1 MAETANVETSERSG
15 GKRRAAK
22 IKEMIEW
29 KHGQRGS
36 AFSAARLLPAAGF
49 LVFFFATLSPTFAE
63 DSGALGQAS
72 QTVASPQKASPAT
85 ATETKPSANQ
95 TVKPSNA
102 PVQSTDQAPQNS
114 TITQQNGAY
123 TITTVVNEVNL
134 IFTVTD
140 KHGHFI
146 RDLKESD
153 FSLLDDRMAPAEVY
167 SFTQQTNLPLR
178 VGLLIDT
185 SSSIRSRF
193 QFEQNAAVEF
203 MLSVLRPKID
213 KAFVMGFDVTP
224 DITQGY
230 TNNGD
235 LLSTGIRKLSPGG
248 GTALYDAV
256 YSACHDE
263 LLPLH
268 GPPLIRKVIILLSDG
283 DDNQSH
289 ATLDDAVKMCQRAD
303 TTIYSISTN
312 DSPSRDR
319 GDDILKAMSLVTGGR
334 AFYPPRMED
343 VATAF
348 QGIQEEL
355 RSQYSLVYKPADF
368 KADGSF
374 RPIFLTSYDRKYK
387 VRVQKGY
394 FAPNSPQ

>member
-1 MAETANVETSERSG
+1 MMKRDQRRKERRG
-15 GKRRAAK
+15 RAA
-22 IKEMIEW
+22 EMALTGILLLVCGGIAKPAW
-29 KHGQRGS
+29 AQNSPTPTGS
-36 AFSAARLLPAAGF
+36 STPSKTSAQGPPPAAP
-49 LVFFFATLSPTFAE
+49 PT
-63 DSGALGQAS
+63 
-72 QTVASPQKASPAT
+72 TTTPPAQQ
-85 ATETKPSANQ
+85 PL
-95 TVKPSNA
+95 P
-102 PVQSTDQAPQNS
+102 PV
-114 TITQQNGAY
+114 TQQNGAY

-193 QFEQNAAVEF
+193 QFEQDAAVEF
-203 MLSVLRPKID
+203 LLSVLRPKLD

-224 DITQGY
+224 DITQPY

-235 LLSTGIRKLSPGG
+235 LLAAGIRKLSPGG

-256 YSACHDE
+256 YSACQDE
-263 LLPLH
+263 LLPLR
-268 GPPLIRKVIILLSDG
+268 GPDAVRKVVILLSDG

-303 TTIYSISTN
+303 TTIYAVSTN

-319 GDDILKAMSLVTGGR
+319 GDDILKAMAQVTGGR
-334 AFYPPRMED
+334 AFYPPRMEE
-343 VATAF
+343 VANAF
-348 QGIQEEL
+348 SGIQEEL
-355 RSQYSLVYKPADF
+355 RSQYSLVYKPANF
-368 KADGSF
+368 KADGAF
-374 RPIFLTSYDRKYK
+374 RPIYLTCYDRKYK

-394 FAPNSPQ
+394 FAPNPAP

>member
-1 MAETANVETSERSG
+1 
-15 GKRRAAK
+15 
-22 IKEMIEW
+22 MIGW
-29 KHGQRGS
+29 KHGQRSCGS
-36 AFSAARLLPAAGF
+36 FTARRLMAVGF
-49 LVFFFATLSPTFAE
+49 LVFCLAAC
-63 DSGALGQAS
+63 LGSAGIAAAADQVSQPAAS
-72 QTVASPQKASPAT
+72 QKDSPA
-85 ATETKPSANQ
+85 AADSKPPVNSN
-95 TVKPSNA
+95 VSPSNSSGVSA
-102 PVQSTDQAPQNS
+102 GTAKQSGQPEQNS
-114 TITQQNGAY
+114 VPSVTQQNGAY

-146 RDLKESD
+146 RNLKEDD
-153 FSLLDDRMAPAEVY
+153 FTLLDDGRPPAEVY

-193 QFEQNAAVEF
+193 QLEQNAAIEF
-203 MLSVLRPKID
+203 LLSVLRPKID

-224 DITQGY
+224 DVTQGY

-235 LLSTGIRKLSPGG
+235 LLSAGIRKLAPGG

-256 YSACHDE
+256 YSACRDQ

-268 GPPLIRKVIILLSDG
+268 GPPSIRKVMVLLSDG

-303 TTIYSISTN
+303 TTIYTISTN

-319 GDDILKAMSLVTGGR
+319 GDEILKSMALVTGGR
-334 AFYPPRMED
+334 AFDPPRMED
-343 VATAF
+343 VSSAF

-355 RSQYSLVYKPADF
+355 RSQYSLVYKPAEF

-374 RPIFLTSYDRKYK
+374 RPIFLTAYDRKYK

-394 FAPNSPQ
+394 FAPNPAP

>member
-1 MAETANVETSERSG
+1 MMRCRHEQGFSG
-15 GKRRAAK
+15 FCVARLSVAAVLLLAVLAIKYPALAVNRAA
-22 IKEMIEW
+22 
-29 KHGQRGS
+29 
-36 AFSAARLLPAAGF
+36 A
-49 LVFFFATLSPTFAE
+49 
-63 DSGALGQAS
+63 QAS
-72 QTVASPQKASPAT
+72 QPTVPPQNAAPAVTSKPPANSPQQPGQPSQTTAPQQQTT
-85 ATETKPSANQ
+85 AT
-95 TVKPSNA
+95 
-102 PVQSTDQAPQNS
+102 TD
-114 TITQQNGAY
+114 QNGAY

-193 QFEQNAAVEF
+193 EFEQNAAVEF
-203 MLSVLRPKID
+203 LLSVVRPKID

-224 DITQGY
+224 DVTQGF

-256 YSACHDE
+256 YTACQNE
-263 LLPLH
+263 MLPLH
-268 GPPLIRKVIILLSDG
+268 GPPSIRKVIVLLSDG

-303 TTIYSISTN
+303 TTIYTISTN

-319 GDDILKAMSLVTGGR
+319 GDDILKAMALVTGGR
-334 AFYPPRMED
+334 AFDPPRMED
-343 VATAF
+343 VSSAF

-374 RPIFLTSYDRKYK
+374 RPIFLTAYDRRYK

-394 FAPNSPQ
+394 FAPNSPR

>member
-1 MAETANVETSERSG
+1 MG
-15 GKRRAAK
+15 QFCRAGK
-22 IKEMIEW
+22 IKRKMTPVIRN
-29 KHGQRGS
+29 QRGILPGNVLRLL
-36 AFSAARLLPAAGF
+36 SAALIGCVLLCVRANAQSSSTNPSATQKPAVPAASAKT
-49 LVFFFATLSPTFAE
+49 ATLPQPT
-63 DSGALGQAS
+63 
-72 QTVASPQKASPAT
+72 SPQP
-85 ATETKPSANQ
+85 NQ
-95 TVKPSNA
+95 QPGV
-102 PVQSTDQAPQNS
+102 TDD
-114 TITQQNGAY
+114 NGAY

-146 RDLKESD
+146 RNLKAGD
-153 FSLLDDRMAPAEVY
+153 FSLLDNKMPPAQVY
-167 SFTQQTNLPLR
+167 SFTQETNLPLR
-178 VGLLIDT
+178 VGLVIDT

-193 QFEQNAAVEF
+193 SFEQNAAIEF
-203 MLSVLRPKID
+203 LLSVLRPKID

-235 LLSTGIRKLSPGG
+235 LLSTGIRRLAPGG

-256 YSACHDE
+256 YSACRDQM
-263 LLPLH
+263 LPLH
-268 GPPLIRKVIILLSDG
+268 GPPLIRKIIILLSDG

-303 TTIYSISTN
+303 ATIYAISTD

-319 GDDILKAMSLVTGGR
+319 GDNVLRAMSLVTGGR
-334 AFYPPRMED
+334 AFYPPRLED
-343 VATAF
+343 VSNAF
-348 QGIQEEL
+348 TGIQEEL

-368 KADGSF
+368 KADGAF
-374 RPIFLTSYDRKYK
+374 RPIYLAATDRKYK

-394 FAPNSPQ
+394 FAPKSR

>member
-1 MAETANVETSERSG
+1 MSLFHQNQLGPISSRILRSFFAGLMCCLFCAAPAVAQG
-15 GKRRAAK
+15 GAAK
-22 IKEMIEW
+22 
-29 KHGQRGS
+29 
-36 AFSAARLLPAAGF
+36 AADP
-49 LVFFFATLSPTFAE
+49 
-63 DSGALGQAS
+63 S
-72 QTVASPQKASPAT
+72 QTNAAPAKPTTPANAAPLPQPTQPGQSGEPAV
-85 ATETKPSANQ
+85 N
-95 TVKPSNA
+95 
-102 PVQSTDQAPQNS
+102 DD
-114 TITQQNGAY
+114 NGAY
-123 TITTVVNEVNL
+123 TITAVVNEVNL

-146 RDLKESD
+146 KNLKASD
-153 FSLLDDRMAPAEVY
+153 FSLLDNQMPPAEVY
-167 SFTQQTNLPLR
+167 SFTQETNLPLR
-178 VGLLIDT
+178 VGLVIDT

-193 QFEQNAAVEF
+193 EFEQNAAIEF
-203 MLSVLRPKID
+203 LLSVLRPKID

-235 LLSTGIRKLSPGG
+235 LLSAGIRKLAPGG

-256 YSACHDE
+256 YSACRDQM
-263 LLPLH
+263 LPVH
-268 GPPLIRKVIILLSDG
+268 GPPLMRKILILLSDG

-303 TTIYSISTN
+303 TTIYAISTD

-319 GDDILKAMSLVTGGR
+319 GDDILRAMSLVTGGR
-334 AFYPPRMED
+334 AFYPPRLED
-343 VATAF
+343 VSNAF
-348 QGIQEEL
+348 SGIQEEL

-374 RPIFLTSYDRKYK
+374 RPIYLAASDRKYK

-394 FAPNSPQ
+394 FAPRSSH

>member
-1 MAETANVETSERSG
+1 MMIGWKQGQRVFQFSTMQLSMAVGFLAIFLSASNPVRAENVVPPGQSSQPTPSPSGAKPSSNSTANSPGSSSETEQQ
-15 GKRRAAK
+15 AK
-22 IKEMIEW
+22 QSD
-29 KHGQRGS
+29 H
-36 AFSAARLLPAAGF
+36 
-49 LVFFFATLSPTFAE
+49 
-63 DSGALGQAS
+63 S
-72 QTVASPQKASPAT
+72 QQ
-85 ATETKPSANQ
+85 PSQ
-95 TVKPSNA
+95 VS
-102 PVQSTDQAPQNS
+102 QE
-114 TITQQNGAY
+114 NGAY

-153 FSLLDDRMAPAEVY
+153 FSLLDDHMAPAEVY
-167 SFTQQTNLPLR
+167 SFTQQSNLPLR
-178 VGLLIDT
+178 VGLMIDT

-203 MLSVLRPKID
+203 LLSVLRPQID
-213 KAFVMGFDVTP
+213 KAFVMGFDVSQ
-224 DITQGY
+224 DITQKY
-230 TNNGD
+230 TNSGD
-235 LLSTGIRKLSPGG
+235 LLSSGIRKLAPGG
-248 GTALYDAV
+248 GTALYDAL
-256 YSACHDE
+256 YTACHDE
-263 LLPLH
+263 MLPLH

-303 TTIYSISTN
+303 TTVYAISTN

-319 GDDILKAMSLVTGGR
+319 GDDILKAISLVTGGR
-334 AFYPPRMED
+334 AFYPPRMEE
-343 VATAF
+343 VSSAF
-348 QGIQEEL
+348 QSIQEEL

-374 RPIFLTSYDRKYK
+374 RPIYLTSTDRKYR

-394 FAPNSPQ
+394 FAPRSTQ

>member
-1 MAETANVETSERSG
+1 MFLAEHACGAACFLLVLFTALYPA
-15 GKRRAAK
+15 RA
-22 IKEMIEW
+22 EV
-29 KHGQRGS
+29 R
-36 AFSAARLLPAAGF
+36 AFQ
-49 LVFFFATLSPTFAE
+49 SP
-63 DSGALGQAS
+63 
-72 QTVASPQKASPAT
+72 QTVAPAAKNATVAPGPKAPAN
-85 ATETKPSANQ
+85 P
-95 TVKPSNA
+95 
-102 PVQSTDQAPQNS
+102 QSTSS
-114 TITQQNGAY
+114 TASVQQQQQPPTVTDQNGAY

-146 RDLKESD
+146 RNLKESD
-153 FSLLDDRMAPAEVY
+153 FTLLDDRMPPAEVY
-167 SFTQQTNLPLR
+167 SFTQQTDLPLR

-193 QFEQNAAVEF
+193 HFEQSAAVEF
-203 MLSVLRPKID
+203 LLSVLRPSID

-230 TNNGD
+230 TNNAD
-235 LLSTGIRKLSPGG
+235 LLSAGIRQLSPGG

-256 YSACHDE
+256 YTACHDDM
-263 LLPLH
+263 LSLRP
-268 GPPLIRKVIILLSDG
+268 PPLVRKIVILLSDG
-283 DDNQSH
+283 DDDQSH

-319 GDDILKAMSLVTGGR
+319 GDDILKAMSVVTGGR

-343 VATAF
+343 VASAF
-348 QGIQEEL
+348 EGIQEEL
-355 RSQYSLVYKPADF
+355 RSQYSLVYKPSAF
-368 KADGSF
+368 KADGAF
-374 RPIFLTSYDRKYK
+374 RPIYLTTYDRKYK

-394 FAPNSPQ
+394 FAPKSP

>member
-1 MAETANVETSERSG
+1 MMRYG
-15 GKRRAAK
+15 QRICKLRAA
-22 IKEMIEW
+22 
-29 KHGQRGS
+29 H
-36 AFSAARLLPAAGF
+36 LLLA
-49 LVFFFATLSPTFAE
+49 ATLPVTFLAMTSSAVAGT
-63 DSGALGQAS
+63 DAAVGQTSSLA
-72 QTVASPQKASPAT
+72 ASPQKESQAATASKPVASQPQETPAT
-85 ATETKPSANQ
+85 
-95 TVKPSNA
+95 
-102 PVQSTDQAPQNS
+102 TD
-114 TITQQNGAY
+114 QNGAY

-153 FSLLDDRMAPAEVY
+153 FTLLDDRMAPAEVY

-193 QFEQNAAVEF
+193 QFEQNAAIEF
-203 MLSVLRPKID
+203 LLSVLRPKID

-224 DITQGY
+224 DVTQGY

-235 LLSTGIRKLSPGG
+235 LLSVGVRRLAPGG

-263 LLPLH
+263 MLPLH
-268 GPPLIRKVIILLSDG
+268 GPPSIRKVMVLVSDG

-303 TTIYSISTN
+303 TTIYTISTN

-319 GDDILKAMSLVTGGR
+319 GDDVLKAMAVVTGGR
-334 AFYPPRMED
+334 AFDPPRMED

-348 QGIQEEL
+348 EGIQQEL
-355 RSQYSLVYKPADF
+355 RSQYSLVYKPANF

-374 RPIFLTSYDRKYK
+374 RPIYLTAYNHHYK

-394 FAPNSPQ
+394 FAPSSPQ

>member
-1 MAETANVETSERSG
+1 MPSNCMGRAMRTLAASSIACIFLCVPALAENVAVKQTAQATAPSNKAQPAPASSPSSSQKTAEPGQPQQQPQQSMQETAV
-15 GKRRAAK
+15 
-22 IKEMIEW
+22 
-29 KHGQRGS
+29 
-36 AFSAARLLPAAGF
+36 
-49 LVFFFATLSPTFAE
+49 
-63 DSGALGQAS
+63 
-72 QTVASPQKASPAT
+72 
-85 ATETKPSANQ
+85 
-95 TVKPSNA
+95 
-102 PVQSTDQAPQNS
+102 TD
-114 TITQQNGAY
+114 QNGAY

-153 FSLLDDRMAPAEVY
+153 FSLLDNQMAPAEVY
-167 SFTQQTNLPLR
+167 SFTQETNLPLR
-178 VGLLIDT
+178 VGLVIDT

-193 QFEQNAAVEF
+193 EFEQNAAVEF
-203 MLSVLRPKID
+203 LLSVLRPKID

-235 LLSTGIRKLSPGG
+235 LLSTGIRKLAPGG

-256 YSACHDE
+256 YSACRNQM
-263 LLPLH
+263 LPLH

-303 TTIYSISTN
+303 TTIYSISTD

-334 AFYPPRMED
+334 AFYPPRLED
-343 VATAF
+343 VSNAF

-368 KADGSF
+368 KADGAF

-394 FAPNSPQ
+394 FAPKSPR

>member
-1 MAETANVETSERSG
+1 MKKTMRQEN
-15 GKRRAAK
+15 
-22 IKEMIEW
+22 
-29 KHGQRGS
+29 GQRDYR
-36 AFSAARLLPAAGF
+36 FCTARLLLAGF
-49 LVFFFATLSPTFAE
+49 FLATFFS
-63 DSGALGQAS
+63 AS
-72 QTVASPQKASPAT
+72 NLARAQSSQPPPQKNS
-85 ATETKPSANQ
+85 SAPNSSG
-95 TVKPSNA
+95 T
-102 PVQSTDQAPQNS
+102 PVQQPDQNGQVTP
-114 TITQQNGAY
+114 QQNGAY
-123 TITTVVNEVNL
+123 TLTTVVNEVNL

-146 RDLKESD
+146 RNLKEDD

-193 QFEQNAAVEF
+193 QFEQNAAIEF
-203 MLSVLRPKID
+203 LLSVLRPRID

-224 DITQGY
+224 DITQPY

-235 LLSTGIRKLSPGG
+235 LLSTGIRKLAPGG

-256 YSACHDE
+256 YTACHNQM
-263 LLPLH
+263 LPLH
-268 GPPLIRKVIILLSDG
+268 GPPSIRKVIILLSDG

-334 AFYPPRMED
+334 AFSPPRMED
-343 VATAF
+343 VSNAF

-355 RSQYSLVYKPADF
+355 RSQYSLVYKPANF

-374 RPIFLTSYDRKYK
+374 RPIYLASRDRKYK

-394 FAPNSPQ
+394 FAPSSP

>member
-1 MAETANVETSERSG
+1 MVETVDKVRRFRDRG
-15 GKRRAAK
+15 IIVAGKIGAMTGRKHEQRYLPPHVDVWTIVGFLIVLLASLNFARA
-22 IKEMIEW
+22 
-29 KHGQRGS
+29 QNN
-36 AFSAARLLPAAGF
+36 AAGQ
-49 LVFFFATLSPTFAE
+49 S
-63 DSGALGQAS
+63 
-72 QTVASPQKASPAT
+72 SPAVVPSRSVPLSADPKPP
-85 ATETKPSANQ
+85 ATS
-95 TVKPSNA
+95 SNSSSV
-102 PVQSTDQAPQNS
+102 PVQQQTPAVAD
-114 TITQQNGAY
+114 QNGAY

-203 MLSVLRPKID
+203 LLSVLRPRID

-224 DITQGY
+224 DITQRY

-235 LLSTGIRKLSPGG
+235 LLSSGIRKLSPGG

-256 YSACHDE
+256 YTACHDE
-263 LLPLH
+263 MLPLH

-303 TTIYSISTN
+303 TTIYAISTN

-319 GDDILKAMSLVTGGR
+319 GDEILKVMSLVTGGR
-334 AFYPPRMED
+334 GFYPPRMED
-343 VATAF
+343 VANAF

-374 RPIFLTSYDRKYK
+374 RPIYLTSYDRKYK

-394 FAPNSPQ
+394 FAPSSTQ

>member
-1 MAETANVETSERSG
+1 MKKMMR
-15 GKRRAAK
+15 
-22 IKEMIEW
+22 
-29 KHGQRGS
+29 HGQRGWEYG
-36 AFSAARLLPAAGF
+36 ARLLMTCAFLAA
-49 LVFFFATLSPTFAE
+49 FFISINPVLAQNATGQPSKPVVSPRK
-63 DSGALGQAS
+63 DSTAAADPKSSAKPGQPTPDS
-72 QTVASPQKASPAT
+72 QV
-85 ATETKPSANQ
+85 
-95 TVKPSNA
+95 
-102 PVQSTDQAPQNS
+102 
-114 TITQQNGAY
+114 TQQNGSF

-153 FSLLDDRMAPAEVY
+153 FSLLDDHMAPAEVY
-167 SFTQQTNLPLR
+167 SFTQETNLPLR

-193 QFEQNAAVEF
+193 QFEQNAAIEF
-203 MLSVLRPKID
+203 LLSVLRPKID

-224 DITQGY
+224 DITQPY

-235 LLSTGIRKLSPGG
+235 LLSAGIRKLSPGG

-256 YSACHDE
+256 YTACHDE
-263 LLPLH
+263 LLPLY
-268 GPPLIRKVIILLSDG
+268 GPPAIRKVIILLSDG
-283 DDNQSH
+283 DDDQSH

-319 GDDILKAMSLVTGGR
+319 GDDILRAMSLVTGGR

-343 VATAF
+343 VSNSF
-348 QGIQEEL
+348 QSIQQEL
-355 RSQYSLVYKPADF
+355 RSQYSLVYKPANF

-374 RPIFLTSYDRKYK
+374 RPIFLTSYDHKYK

-394 FAPNSPQ
+394 FAPNATQ

>member
-1 MAETANVETSERSG
+1 MAVIFVGGQAVIFAQNTAARQG
-15 GKRRAAK
+15 AA
-22 IKEMIEW
+22 
-29 KHGQRGS
+29 
-36 AFSAARLLPAAGF
+36 SAASSSSQPAQTASHPRQPQLP
-49 LVFFFATLSPTFAE
+49 
-63 DSGALGQAS
+63 
-72 QTVASPQKASPAT
+72 
-85 ATETKPSANQ
+85 
-95 TVKPSNA
+95 
-102 PVQSTDQAPQNS
+102 PVTQ
-114 TITQQNGAY
+114 QQNGAF

-153 FSLLDDRMAPAEVY
+153 FSLLDDRMAPVEVY

-178 VGLLIDT
+178 VGLLID
-185 SSSIRSRF
+185 SSNSIRSRF
-193 QFEQNAAVEF
+193 QFEQNAASEF
-203 MLSVLRPKID
+203 LLEILRPQVD

-224 DITQGY
+224 DLTQGF

-235 LLSTGIRKLSPGG
+235 LLAAGIRKLSPGG

-256 YSACHDE
+256 YTACHDQ
-263 LLPLH
+263 LLPIH
-268 GPPLIRKVIILLSDG
+268 AAGAMRKAIILLSDG

-303 TTIYSISTN
+303 TIIYAISTN

-319 GDDILKAMSLVTGGR
+319 GDSILSAMAMVTGGR

-343 VATAF
+343 VANAF
-348 QGIQEEL
+348 QGIQNEL

-368 KADGSF
+368 IANGAF
-374 RPIFLTSYDRKYK
+374 RPIYLTSFDRKYK

-394 FAPNSPQ
+394 FAPSPSP

>member
-1 MAETANVETSERSG
+1 M
-15 GKRRAAK
+15 RRK
-22 IKEMIEW
+22 Q
-29 KHGQRGS
+29 GQRTWFYRAQLFAAV
-36 AFSAARLLPAAGF
+36 AFIAMLFQAPFRTQAQKTAPVPENSSTHPGNEPALPA
-49 LVFFFATLSPTFAE
+49 VMPE
-63 DSGALGQAS
+63 NS
-72 QTVASPQKASPAT
+72 QP
-85 ATETKPSANQ
+85 
-95 TVKPSNA
+95 
-102 PVQSTDQAPQNS
+102 D
-114 TITQQNGAY
+114 TQQNGAF

-146 RDLKESD
+146 RNLKASD
-153 FSLLDDRMAPAEVY
+153 FSLLDNRMVPAEVY

-203 MLSVLRPKID
+203 LLSVLRPKVD
-213 KAFVMGFDVTP
+213 RAFVMGFDVTP
-224 DITQGY
+224 DITQPY
-230 TNNGD
+230 SNNGD
-235 LLSTGIRKLSPGG
+235 LLANGIRKLSPGG

-256 YSACHDE
+256 YTACHDE
-263 LLPLH
+263 MLPLSP
-268 GPPLIRKVIILLSDG
+268 PPLIRKILILLSDG

-303 TTIYSISTN
+303 TTIYAISTN

-319 GDDILKAMSLVTGGR
+319 GDEILKAMSLVTGGR

-343 VATAF
+343 VSNSF

-374 RPIFLTSYDRKYK
+374 RPIYLTAYDRKYK

-394 FAPNSPQ
+394 FAPNAPQ